1 MRWFIVC
8 VVVGLCIAIGAS
20 PLRAQEA
27 GKLIV
32 FAASSLTEALTDVGN
47 AYAKTG
53 KPKPVFSFAA
63 SSALARQIENG
74 APAGLFVSAD
84 EEWMDYLD
92 QRKLIVPTS
101 RTSFLGNTLVL
112 ITPADRPLNIAI
124 TMGFELK
131 RTLGTSKLAIADPT
145 GVPAGRYAKAALES
159 LGIWQSVQDNVVRG
173 DNVRSAM
180 VVGEAR
186 AAVMVAAS
194 ISGLPVFE
202 FPPASVKESVTG
214 WGGAPK
220 QQVAQMV
227 LIALGLTEVDGP
239 TDVTDAIAIALAR
252 IADARME
259 IAMARR

>member
-180 VVGEAR
+180 AFVERGEAMAGIVYGTD
-186 AAVMVAAS
+186 AALTKKVAVA
-194 ISGLPVFE
+194 GTF
-202 FPPASVKESVTG
+202 PASSYPTISYPLAIVTG
-214 WGGAPK
+214 HDGA
-220 QQVAQMV
+220 AERAFRDF
-227 LIALGLTEVDGP
+227 LLGDEAK
-239 TDVTDAIAIALAR
+239 AIYLKYGFSVR
-252 IADARME
+252 
-259 IAMARR
+259 